1 VGARGLIWGR
11 LAIAAEGPKCLSFS
25 QRRHDNLTLNRG
37 TLAKGVSA
45 KSVLR
50 RTGIVAT
57 PVMAQAHMHHTDG
70 EQTIGMEAAV
80 HLIAMAAK
88 ALLILGGAILIGEV
102 VVTSERRLH
111 GQQKRTKQMVAE
123 DTITG
128 R

>member
-1 VGARGLIWGR
+1 
-11 LAIAAEGPKCLSFS
+11 
-25 QRRHDNLTLNRG
+25 
-37 TLAKGVSA
+37 
-45 KSVLR
+45 
-50 RTGIVAT
+50 
-57 PVMAQAHMHHTDG
+57 MAQAHMRHPSG

-111 GQQKRTKQMVAE
+111 GQQKRPNQMAAE
-123 DTITG
+123 DTIPS